1 MLTLKFQMKRKILD
15 ISKYI
20 MSYKLFVSYPV
31 NWDILLYITEGDA
44 MAEHHTLLNILPTVK
59 LNNVYSFLHIRHSQ
73 VNKHTTK
80 HVNIWKQERQ
90 DSTPHNNNI
99 NQIVITNVC
108 QGQGIL
114 STGLNLYTN
123 MIYTHP
129 VYHKR
134 SLIIDLICVRFFF
147 IN

>member
-59 LNNVYSFLHIRHSQ
+59 LNNVYSFLHMRHSQ
-73 VNKHTTK
+73 VNKHTTT
-80 HVNIWKQERQ
+80 HVNI
-90 DSTPHNNNI
+90 
-99 NQIVITNVC
+99 
-108 QGQGIL
+108 
-114 STGLNLYTN
+114 
-123 MIYTHP
+123 
-129 VYHKR
+129 
-134 SLIIDLICVRFFF
+134 
-147 IN
+147 